1 MCYMYYWKIPMASDY
16 SLVSSKIYK
25 KYTLPEALQDVMLGW
40 ESAENI
46 KDQAKFCNSQL
57 KCFSWGIKTIAER
70 ERWSRCSISM
80 GLLLAAPFLFL
91 HWAASSSGATRQSR
105 LLKRHMAAPWCAG
118 RVPAEGSGRM
128 DATRGN
134 SETLVSSLEDTG
146 LPHLGARSHLLLDI
160 ETPGFPLQ
168 DGLRA
173 PPGEAEGGS
182 CSGWAPS
189 APFTLDLGLRAAVT
203 PQQGLPLPPAQNV
216 KKPPACVLTPKTVNL
231 PSPPPGEI
239 SETLCVHL
247 VTSLLIFGLP
257 RLALG
262 EDSQAG

>member
-1 MCYMYYWKIPMASDY
+1 MEQMQHLHGASSGSPLPLP
-16 SLVSSKIYK
+16 SLS
-25 KYTLPEALQDVMLGW
+25 
-40 ESAENI
+40 
-46 KDQAKFCNSQL
+46 C
-57 KCFSWGIKTIAER
+57 
-70 ERWSRCSISM
+70 
-80 GLLLAAPFLFL
+80 LLLWSDAA
-91 HWAASSSGATRQSR
+91 
-105 LLKRHMAAPWCAG
+105 
-118 RVPAEGSGRM
+118 VPAPKAAHGSTVVCRAGAR
-128 DATRGN
+128 RGEWEDGCN
-134 SETLVSSLEDTG
+134 PRQFRETLVSSLEDTG